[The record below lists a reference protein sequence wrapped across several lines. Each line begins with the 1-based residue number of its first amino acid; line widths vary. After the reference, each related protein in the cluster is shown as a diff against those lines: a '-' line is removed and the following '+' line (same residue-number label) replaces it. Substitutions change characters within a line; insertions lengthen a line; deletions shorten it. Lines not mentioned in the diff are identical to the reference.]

1 MKVSIFSESPA
12 DEAGILKLVNGVF
25 GSPMELVSGPRVRS
39 RGWAAVFNLLPVI
52 LKHLHFQTDAD
63 AVVLVIDSD
72 FEPVHLPAHDDPDG
86 EDKDCRLCDLRRAAV
101 HVQSGLRPVPNRYPL
116 KVAIG
121 MAVPAIEA
129 WYLFGKDR
137 HVSEA
142 AWITGLQTR
151 KFPYTK
157 QELKR
162 SVYGTDRPSLE
173 LETACAIKE
182 SERVSNSLDGFE
194 AFFPNGF
201 GPLARAVRSWRT

>member
-12 DEAGILKLVNGVF
+12 DEAAILNLVDAAF
-25 GSPMELVSGPRVRS
+25 GKPVELVPGLRVRS
-39 RGWAAVFNLLPVI
+39 RGWAAVFSLLPAV
-52 LKHLHFQTDAD
+52 LKHLHFQTDAE

-72 FEPVHLPAHDDPDG
+72 FEPVHLLAHDDPGG
-86 EDKDCRLCDLRRAAV
+86 EDKDCRLCELRRV
-101 HVQSGLRPVPNRYPL
+101 VGHVQGALRPVPNRNSL

-129 WYLFGKDR
+129 WYLFGKDP

-142 AWITGLQTR
+142 AWIMGLQTR

-157 QELKR
+157 QQLKR
-162 SVYGTDRPSLE
+162 SIYGTDRPSIE
-173 LETACAIKE
+173 LETACAIRE
-182 SERVSNSLDGFE
+182 SQRVSQSLDEFE
-194 AFFPNGF
+194 AYFPNGF